1 MGVVVT
7 EQSAINVSGVT
18 KAFRRGNQVTFALK
32 DVDLSV
38 DDGEFVCLL
47 GPSGCGKST
56 LLNIVAGFMHPDG
69 GTVCSRG
76 VSVTGPGADR
86 CVLFQSPA
94 LFPWWTARENVL
106 FGPRAQ
112 HRLSADTKRRADDLF
127 AAVGLQG
134 FESHFPH
141 QLSGGMRTRV
151 AFARALINNPA
162 VLLLDEPFAAL
173 DAITRASM
181 QEFLLELWQRERT
194 TILFVTHDV
203 EEAALLADRVCVMS
217 ARPGIIAHTVPIDI
231 PRPRHYVATETT
243 EFVAV
248 RRKLCTALESAMGA
262 EVHHD

>member
-1 MGVVVT
+1 MSVVAPDRAAIGVR
-7 EQSAINVSGVT
+7 GVT
-18 KAFRRGNQVTFALK
+18 KAFWRGNTVTVALQ
-32 DVDLSV
+32 DIDLAVDE
-38 DDGEFVCLL
+38 GEFICVL

-56 LLNIVAGFMHPDG
+56 LLNLVAGFLKPDRG
-69 GTVCSRG
+69 AIFSRG
-76 VSVTGPGADR
+76 VPITGPAADR

-94 LFPWWTARENVL
+94 LFPWWTVRDNVL

-112 HRLSADTKRRADDLF
+112 HRLSPDAKRRADELLEV
-127 AAVGLQG
+127 VGLKG
-134 FESHFPH
+134 FEAHYPH

-203 EEAALLADRVCVMS
+203 EEATLLADRVCVMS
-217 ARPGIIAHTVPIDI
+217 ARPGIIAHTVSINI
-231 PRPRHYVATETT
+231 PRPRHYVATETP

-248 RRKLCTALESAMGA
+248 RRGLRTALESVMGK
-262 EVHHD
+262 ERVP